1 MTLLVD
7 IITCKC
13 IIIYI
18 IIDVCYSM
26 SMYMYVSINEY
37 SYYYIQN
44 KYALML
50 HLLKRVLII
59 LFIFNFKGT
68 DQAGTFMSLKYV
80 VYYANYRS
88 WHQSSKIQV
97 VS

>member
-1 MTLLVD
+1 MYYHLH
-7 IITCKC
+7 
-13 IIIYI
+13 
-18 IIDVCYSM
+18 CYWCM
-26 SMYMYVSINEY
+26 VQYEYVGINEY

-44 KYALML
+44 KCALML
-50 HLLKRVLII
+50 HLLMRVLII

-68 DQAGTFMSLKYV
+68 DQAGTFISLKYV
-80 VYYANYRS
+80 VYYASYRS